1 MADDASTKKQINEW
15 LRKPFVAYQAHVEK
29 QGRLFQMF
37 NAYITE
43 RGGWVTSPPNQKGW
57 VRFEAPSLSEIPI
70 RLREKNI
77 PLAYVGEGTRI
88 VSSNVAMP
96 VTIFETK
103 LGWAMARVSAWD
115 DPRDERPKPTLP
127 AFRLPDI
134 DAENERREAAA
145 RIVEI
150 RTVRQGAEAWA
161 SLSKAASYDAWL
173 LIGRACLVGRKI
185 ALARSGANRAIGNVY
200 SRAFHAW
207 AKEVGGFAGLT
218 ASTRSDAITLAEN
231 ESAITAWRNGLPR
244 RQRQRLINPQSVVSR
259 WRAATQADGRSAQ
272 DLRRDAL
279 AGWRKFVSC
288 LEMMP
293 SADAGELWEMAYTQA
308 AAHM

>member
-29 QGRLFQMF
+29 QRRLFQMF

-103 LGWAMARVSAWD
+103 LG
-115 DPRDERPKPTLP
+115 
-127 AFRLPDI
+127 
-134 DAENERREAAA
+134 
-145 RIVEI
+145 
-150 RTVRQGAEAWA
+150 
-161 SLSKAASYDAWL
+161 
-173 LIGRACLVGRKI
+173 
-185 ALARSGANRAIGNVY
+185 
-200 SRAFHAW
+200 
-207 AKEVGGFAGLT
+207 
-218 ASTRSDAITLAEN
+218 
-231 ESAITAWRNGLPR
+231 
-244 RQRQRLINPQSVVSR
+244 
-259 WRAATQADGRSAQ
+259 
-272 DLRRDAL
+272 
-279 AGWRKFVSC
+279 
-288 LEMMP
+288 
-293 SADAGELWEMAYTQA
+293 
-308 AAHM
+308 